1 MLYSR
6 ITFLLCKT
14 KIKKVF
20 IYVFFFFIGPIYCFR
35 KSSPLWSWVFPLSL
49 LVGYLAYE
57 FDKFWLEEEPES
69 IMEFNRY
76 REKFHD
82 KVKGQLQ
89 VPEVTLIMTVGP
101 EKWLQHSSIISKTMG
116 NRYSWFCFL
125 FPLIVF
131 SWEMYNVHETL
142 FEYKSLNYNCIKC
155 TSRVH
160 SWLFSYIYP
169 VREKTYTVKYY

>member
-1 MLYSR
+1 MDP
-6 ITFLLCKT
+6 
-14 KIKKVF
+14 F
-20 IYVFFFFIGPIYCFR
+20 IA
-35 KSSPLWSWVFPLSL
+35 SENPLRYGRVFPLSL

-101 EKWLQHSSIISKTMG
+101 EK
-116 NRYSWFCFL
+116 
-125 FPLIVF
+125 
-131 SWEMYNVHETL
+131 
-142 FEYKSLNYNCIKC
+142 
-155 TSRVH
+155 
-160 SWLFSYIYP
+160 
-169 VREKTYTVKYY
+169 